1 MRLGRIHEG
10 PNLPSVGVGT
20 DDPDSVSEKAL
31 TIVLR
36 NRGLRLGNLGLSE
49 CGGEYSSFPSLERI
63 LDLRCQYVQHSLCF
77 QVLPLTYRDA
87 YTLIRHYT
95 MESSSPSIKN

>member
-1 MRLGRIHEG
+1 MS
-10 PNLPSVGVGT
+10 SVGVGT

-36 NRGLRLGNLGLSE
+36 NLGLRLGNLGLSE

-63 LDLRCQYVQHSLCF
+63 LDLRCQYVQPPLCF
-77 QVLPLTYRDA
+77 QVLPLTYCDA

-95 MESSSPSIKN
+95 IDSPSPFIKN